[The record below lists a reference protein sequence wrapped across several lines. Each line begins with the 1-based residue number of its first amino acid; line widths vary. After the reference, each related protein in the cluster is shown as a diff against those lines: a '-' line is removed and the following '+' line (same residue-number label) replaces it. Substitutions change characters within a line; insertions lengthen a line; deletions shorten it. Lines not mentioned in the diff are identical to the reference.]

1 MADTFRVGVTRDFL
15 KADGTLGFGD
25 IGLGLLEEAAGVGWE
40 FLGEEARELSA
51 EQVAGY
57 DALLV
62 LGPRVT
68 AATLAGAERLAV
80 VARFGVGYDSVDV
93 GACTAQGVLLTI
105 TPDGVRRPVAA
116 AVLTLLLALTHR
128 LLEKDRLTRAGRW
141 GEKLEY
147 MGQGVSGRTL
157 GIIGLGNIGREIV
170 RLAEPF
176 GLRVVA
182 ADPYLTAAEAA
193 AGGAELVSLERLLRE
208 ADYVS
213 VNCALTAETHHL
225 LNRERLGWMKPTA
238 YLINTARGPIVEQ
251 EALYEALVAG
261 RLAGAGLDVFEQEP
275 IDPGDPLLRLD
286 NVILAPHAIAWTNE
300 AFLENGRS
308 ACGSILEVAQGRVPR
323 YVVNR
328 DVLESP
334 RLQQK
339 LARYR
344 AAEGAR

>member
-1 MADTFRVGVTRDFL
+1 TRICTAAATSSSTSRWRKVATTSSSTTSSIPCASSCASGSSRCCRPSRTRTTPCGSTATSMKRSVPATSRARAPPCARTWTAPAHGYSGSSRAVPGPRRTRGAMADTFRVGVTRDFL

-116 AVLTLLLALTHR
+116 AVLTLLLALTHG
-128 LLEKDRLTRAGRW
+128 LLEEDGGRGGGGW

-147 MGQGVSGRTL
+147 GGGGVSGRTL

-170 RLAEPF
+170 RLATPF
-176 GLRVVA
+176 DLRV
-182 ADPYLTAAEAA
+182 
-193 AGGAELVSLERLLRE
+193 
-208 ADYVS
+208 
-213 VNCALTAETHHL
+213 
-225 LNRERLGWMKPTA
+225 
-238 YLINTARGPIVEQ
+238 
-251 EALYEALVAG
+251 
-261 RLAGAGLDVFEQEP
+261 LACD
-275 IDPGDPLLRLD
+275 
-286 NVILAPHAIAWTNE
+286 
-300 AFLENGRS
+300 
-308 ACGSILEVAQGRVPR
+308 
-323 YVVNR
+323 
-328 DVLESP
+328 
-334 RLQQK
+334 
-339 LARYR
+339 
-344 AAEGAR
+344 